1 MQQLSLKESKELVI
15 KRPQGLFLMQKI
27 TERTGNAEK
36 GRYMS
41 DFKIIETQ
49 EELDAIIQSRLS
61 REREKYAD
69 YEDLKKQLA
78 DFEAKETTYQNT
90 INDLKTR
97 ETDLTSQIESLNG
110 DLTKTKL
117 QTAKQRIATEY
128 GLPLDLAERLQGDDE
143 DGFKADA
150 ERLASYLAPK
160 QPTPPMKS
168 NEPVISDSKDLTMKK
183 FVQQLT
189 NKGE

>member
-1 MQQLSLKESKELVI
+1 
-15 KRPQGLFLMQKI
+15 
-27 TERTGNAEK
+27 
-36 GRYMS
+36 MS

-49 EELDAIIQSRLS
+49 EELDAVIKARLS

-69 YEDLKKQLA
+69 FEDLKKQLA
-78 DFEAKETTYQNT
+78 DFEAKELTYQNT

-97 ETDLTSQIESLNG
+97 ETELTSQVDSLNG
-110 DLTKTKL
+110 DLTQTRL

-128 GLPLDLAERLQGDDE
+128 GLPLDFAERLKGDDE
-143 DGFKADA
+143 DSFKADA
-150 ERLASYLAPK
+150 EQLAIYFAPK

>member
-1 MQQLSLKESKELVI
+1 
-15 KRPQGLFLMQKI
+15 
-27 TERTGNAEK
+27 
-36 GRYMS
+36 MS

-49 EELDAIIQSRLS
+49 EELDAVIKAQLS

-69 YEDLKKQLA
+69 YDDLKKQLA

-90 INDLKTR
+90 INALKTR
-97 ETDLTSQIESLNG
+97 ETELSSQVEALNSDLTQ
-110 DLTKTKL
+110 TRL

-128 GLPLDLAERLQGDDE
+128 GLPLDLADRLQGDDE

-150 ERLASYLAPK
+150 ERLASHFIPK

>member
-1 MQQLSLKESKELVI
+1 M
-15 KRPQGLFLMQKI
+15 
-27 TERTGNAEK
+27 T
-36 GRYMS
+36 

-49 EELDAIIQSRLS
+49 EELDAVIKARLYI
-61 REREKYAD
+61 EREKYAD

-78 DFEAKETTYQNT
+78 DFEAKELTYQNT

-97 ETDLTSQIESLNG
+97 ETELASRVESLNG
-110 DLTKTKL
+110 DLTQTKL

-128 GLPLDLAERLQGDDE
+128 GLPLDLADRLQGDDE

>member
-1 MQQLSLKESKELVI
+1 
-15 KRPQGLFLMQKI
+15 
-27 TERTGNAEK
+27 
-36 GRYMS
+36 MS

-117 QTAKQRIATEY
+117 QSAKQRIATEY
-128 GLPLDLAERLQGDDE
+128 GLPLDLAERLQGEDE
-143 DGFKADA
+143 ESFKADA

-168 NEPVISDSKDLTMKK
+168 NEPTIDTDPLKSGLRDMVRS
-183 FVQQLT
+183 LT

>member
-1 MQQLSLKESKELVI
+1 
-15 KRPQGLFLMQKI
+15 
-27 TERTGNAEK
+27 
-36 GRYMS
+36 MS

-49 EELDAIIQSRLS
+49 EELDAVIKSRLS

-69 YEDLKKQLA
+69 YEDLKQRLA

-128 GLPLDLAERLQGDDE
+128 GLPLDLAERLQGEDE
-143 DGFKADA
+143 EGFKADA

-168 NEPVISDSKDLTMKK
+168 NEPTITDAKEAGWAEMARNL
-183 FVQQLT
+183 L
-189 NKGE
+189 N

>member
-1 MQQLSLKESKELVI
+1 
-15 KRPQGLFLMQKI
+15 
-27 TERTGNAEK
+27 
-36 GRYMS
+36 MS

-49 EELDAIIQSRLS
+49 EELDAIVKARLS

-69 YEDLKKQLA
+69 YDDLKKQLA

-110 DLTKTKL
+110 DLTKTRL

-128 GLPLDLAERLQGDDE
+128 GLPLDLADRLQGDDE

-150 ERLASYLAPK
+150 ERLASHFIPK

-168 NEPVISDSKDLTMKK
+168 NEPTIDADPLKSGLRDMVRSLN
-183 FVQQLT
+183 

>member
-1 MQQLSLKESKELVI
+1 
-15 KRPQGLFLMQKI
+15 
-27 TERTGNAEK
+27 
-36 GRYMS
+36 MS

-49 EELDAIIQSRLS
+49 EELDAIVKARLS

-69 YEDLKKQLA
+69 YDDLKKQLA

-97 ETDLTSQIESLNG
+97 ETDLASQIETLNG

-128 GLPLDLAERLQGDDE
+128 GLPLDLADRLQGDNE

-168 NEPVISDSKDLTMKK
+168 NEPVIKDEKTNALLQTVK
-183 FVQQLT
+183 QLT
-189 NKGE
+189 NQGD

>member
-1 MQQLSLKESKELVI
+1 
-15 KRPQGLFLMQKI
+15 
-27 TERTGNAEK
+27 
-36 GRYMS
+36 MS

-90 INDLKTR
+90 INDLKVR

-143 DGFKADA
+143 ESFKADA

-168 NEPVISDSKDLTMKK
+168 NEPTIDPDPLKSGLRDMVRSLN
-183 FVQQLT
+183 

>member
-1 MQQLSLKESKELVI
+1 
-15 KRPQGLFLMQKI
+15 
-27 TERTGNAEK
+27 
-36 GRYMS
+36 MS
-41 DFKIIETQ
+41 DFKNIETQ
-49 EELDAIIQSRLS
+49 EELDAIVKARLS

-69 YEDLKKQLA
+69 YDDLKKQLA

-90 INDLKTR
+90 INDLKVR
-97 ETDLTSQIESLNG
+97 ETELTSQVESLNG
-110 DLTKTKL
+110 DLTQTKL
-117 QTAKQRIATEY
+117 QTAKQRIAIEY
-128 GLPLDLAERLQGDDE
+128 GLPLDLADRLQGDDE

-160 QPTPPMKS
+160 QQTPPMKS
-168 NEPVISDSKDLTMKK
+168 NEPAISDSKDLTMKK

>member
-1 MQQLSLKESKELVI
+1 
-15 KRPQGLFLMQKI
+15 MQKLPNC
-27 TERTGNAEK
+27 RAKQEK

-49 EELDAIIQSRLS
+49 EELDAVIKARLS

-69 YEDLKKQLA
+69 YEDSKKQLA
-78 DFEAKETTYQNT
+78 DFKAKETTYQNT

-97 ETDLTSQIESLNG
+97 EAELVSQNESLSG
-110 DLTKTKL
+110 ELTQTKL
-117 QTAKQRIATEY
+117 QSAKQRIATEY

-143 DGFKADA
+143 ESFKADA

-160 QPTPPMKS
+160 QPTPPLKS
-168 NEPVISDSKDLTMKK
+168 NEPNIDTDPLKSGLRDMVRSLN
-183 FVQQLT
+183 

>member
-1 MQQLSLKESKELVI
+1 
-15 KRPQGLFLMQKI
+15 
-27 TERTGNAEK
+27 
-36 GRYMS
+36 MS

-69 YEDLKKQLA
+69 YEGLKKQLA

-128 GLPLDLAERLQGDDE
+128 GLPLDLAERLQGEDE
-143 DGFKADA
+143 ESFKADA

-168 NEPVISDSKDLTMKK
+168 NEPTIDPDPLKSGLRDMVRS
-183 FVQQLT
+183 LT

>member
-1 MQQLSLKESKELVI
+1 
-15 KRPQGLFLMQKI
+15 
-27 TERTGNAEK
+27 
-36 GRYMS
+36 MS

-49 EELDAIIQSRLS
+49 EELDAVIKARLS

-90 INDLKTR
+90 INDLKAR
-97 ETDLTSQIESLNG
+97 ETELASRVESLNG
-110 DLTKTKL
+110 DLTQTKL

-128 GLPLDLAERLQGDDE
+128 GLPLDLADRLQGDDE
-143 DGFKADA
+143 DEFKADA
-150 ERLASYLAPK
+150 ERLASHFIPK

>member
-1 MQQLSLKESKELVI
+1 
-15 KRPQGLFLMQKI
+15 
-27 TERTGNAEK
+27 
-36 GRYMS
+36 MS

-49 EELDAIIQSRLS
+49 EELDAVIKSRLS

-69 YEDLKKQLA
+69 YDDLKKQLA

-97 ETDLTSQIESLNG
+97 ETELASQVESLNG
-110 DLTKTKL
+110 DLTQTRL

-128 GLPLDLAERLQGDDE
+128 GLPLDLAGRLQGDDE

-150 ERLASYLAPK
+150 EQLASYFIPK

-168 NEPVISDSKDLTMKK
+168 NEPVVSDSKDLTMKK

>member
-1 MQQLSLKESKELVI
+1 
-15 KRPQGLFLMQKI
+15 
-27 TERTGNAEK
+27 
-36 GRYMS
+36 MS

-49 EELDAIIQSRLS
+49 EELDAVIKARLS

-78 DFEAKETTYQNT
+78 DFEAKELTYQNT

-97 ETDLTSQIESLNG
+97 ETELTSQVDSLNG
-110 DLTKTKL
+110 DLTQTRL

-128 GLPLDLAERLQGDDE
+128 GLPLDFAERLKGDDE
-143 DGFKADA
+143 DSFKADA
-150 ERLASYLAPK
+150 EQLAIHFAQK

-168 NEPVISDSKDLTMKK
+168 NEPTIDADPLKSGLRDMVRSLN
-183 FVQQLT
+183 